1 MHLHRTIRLG
11 RTFSLLLIMGT
22 ALMHFS
28 CKKDEKPPEAK
39 TPAPEPVPVGT
50 ASLSIDFSNY
60 AGLTKVAD
68 GLSLT
73 NNYGESYTV
82 SRLEYYIS
90 NVVLVGDNVGNYKQP
105 ESYHLIRNSD
115 LTGSR
120 VQLNGVPAGRYKA
133 IRFMFGV
140 DSTRNVS
147 GSQTG
152 DLDPAYGMFWT
163 WSTGYIMFKLEGTAP
178 ASSLSG
184 NIIEYHLGGYKGQNK
199 VQRTI
204 ELSLQA
210 SPLELNDNKSAVLN
224 IKTDINT
231 IYDSPN
237 DMRISLYPN
246 IVSSGNN
253 ARRMA
258 ENCEDLFTVEGWK

>member
-1 MHLHRTIRLG
+1 MQLINFFPIG
-11 RTFSLLLIMGT
+11 RIASFLIMMGT
-22 ALMHFS
+22 ALLLFS
-28 CKKDEKPPEAK
+28 CKKDEQPAAPKPA
-39 TPAPEPVPVGT
+39 TPEPAPVGT

-68 GLSLT
+68 GVGLT
-73 NNYGESYTV
+73 NNYGENYTV
-82 SRLEYYIS
+82 SKLEYYIS
-90 NVVLVGDNVGNYKQP
+90 NIVLVGENVGNYTQT
-105 ESYHLIRNSD
+105 ESYHLIRNSH
-115 LTGSR
+115 LAESR
-120 VQLNGVPAGRYKA
+120 IQMNGIPAGRYKA

-178 ASSLSG
+178 ASTLAG
-184 NIIEYHLGGYKGQNK
+184 DIIEYHLGGYKGPNK

-210 SPLELNDNKSAVLN
+210 SPLELADGKNPVLN

-231 IYDSPN
+231 IFDSPN

-253 ARRMA
+253 ARRMG
-258 ENCEDLFTVEGWK
+258 ENCADLFSIEGWK